1 MNSHSDFMMRV
12 SGWLLC
18 RRPFV
23 LLLVALTL
31 VGCTAPES
39 KEASVWKLYAQS
51 DDYQFFY
58 DSRNIESGAGDI
70 VKILLKRQPKE
81 EFAIIP
87 ETKRSI
93 IREMKKRQKAG
104 MTIHGYENW
113 DHEVVVCEIDCRKN
127 VIRFLKSINYDQKGN
142 ALDTIVVPEAVLKWD
157 NVIPGT
163 INDNLRKSICSGE
176 ARQESGG
183 WLKRMISTISKMQS

>member
-1 MNSHSDFMMRV
+1 MRV

-18 RRPFV
+18 RRPFA

-31 VGCTAPES
+31 VGCSVPES

-87 ETKRSI
+87 ETKKSI

-104 MTIHGYENW
+104 MSIQGYENW
-113 DHEVVVCEIDCRKN
+113 DHEVVMCEIDCRKN
-127 VIRFLKSINYDQKGN
+127 VIRFLKSTNYDQKGN
-142 ALDTIVVPEAVLKWD
+142 VLDAIVVPEAILKWD

-176 ARQESGG
+176 AHQESGG
-183 WLKRMISTISKMQS
+183 WLKRVISITSKMQS